1 MPIMNQDNMSTALW
15 YLWIIAMGA
24 AGALNLRGII
34 KNIQDRKHMEAELKA
49 KDIKIIMLE
58 SRILA
63 LETINHDI
71 TANRNSE

>member
-1 MPIMNQDNMSTALW
+1 
-15 YLWIIAMGA
+15 MGA